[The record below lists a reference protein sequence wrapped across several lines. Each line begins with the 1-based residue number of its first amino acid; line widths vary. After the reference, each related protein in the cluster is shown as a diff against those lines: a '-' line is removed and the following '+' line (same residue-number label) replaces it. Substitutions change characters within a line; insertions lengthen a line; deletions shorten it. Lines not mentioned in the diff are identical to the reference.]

1 MHGDIHRTSDCARH
15 SYPRDSS
22 RRSPDDTPLRD
33 GNRDRLSGLLTE
45 RAART
50 LLHYCTET
58 NQHLHGWLSA
68 YVEANPI
75 PARGPWEDIS
85 GDSFLM
91 GLLQQNVVVQV
102 SARPGMDPL
111 FDCSPRLS
119 IDPRQVAQRI
129 MDIRAVLAKEFVED
143 LKGVE
148 ADNLQLL
155 RDCLTINLA
164 NLEAAHPESEEAEG
178 EEGAPGPAGGGGGK
192 RES

>member
-1 MHGDIHRTSDCARH
+1 M
-15 SYPRDSS
+15 
-22 RRSPDDTPLRD
+22 
-33 GNRDRLSGLLTE
+33 SGLLTE
-45 RAART
+45 RAVRT

-68 YVEANPI
+68 YAEANPV
-75 PARGPWEDIS
+75 PHRGSWEDIS
-85 GDSFLM
+85 GDTFLL

-129 MDIRAVLAKEFVED
+129 MDIRAVLAREFVED

-148 ADNLQLL
+148 EDNLQLL

-164 NLEAAHPESEEAEG
+164 NLEASHPESEEGEG
-178 EEGAPGPAGGGGGK
+178 EGEGGAPGPAKDEEGGG
-192 RES
+192 EEP